1 MKTEYR
7 IVKAFNEGDA
17 DKRLSLQEVYLD
29 DDDCMVAHTIDNI
42 VNGDNV
48 DEMEEKL
55 KEMVLAFDKPILLEF
70 RGMDEN
76 ELDW

>member
-1 MKTEYR
+1 MKSEYR

-42 VNGDNV
+42 VNGDDV
-48 DEMEEKL
+48 DEMEEKIR
-55 KEMVLAFDKPILLEF
+55 EMVLAFNKPILLELKGF
-70 RGMDEN
+70 DDDG
-76 ELDW
+76 LD

>member
-42 VNGDNV
+42 VNGDDV
-48 DEMEEKL
+48 DEMEEKIR
-55 KEMVLAFDKPILLEF
+55 EMVLAFNKPILLELKGF
-70 RGMDEN
+70 DDDG
-76 ELDW
+76 LD